1 MQLDNQLH
9 SKNKVFLGVIIWLTS
24 VRYQVAVGLGADV
37 VVVVAAVVVLVVN
50 VLVSVPTQ
58 LAHER
63 LVSQGCWEV
72 EQLDVVIVERHELP
86 LEVAIGMVVA
96 DTVFAD
102 DIVAVDSVEGGGVV
116 VLVTVFEVT
125 VASAV
130 IFETNS

>member
-1 MQLDNQLH
+1 M
-9 SKNKVFLGVIIWLTS
+9 
-24 VRYQVAVGLGADV
+24 RYQVAVGLGADV

-63 LVSQGCWEV
+63 LVSQGSWEA
-72 EQLDVVIVERHELP
+72 EQLEVVIVDRHELP

-116 VLVTVFEVT
+116 VLVIVFEVA
-125 VASAV
+125 VASKV
-130 IFETNS
+130 IFEING

>member
-1 MQLDNQLH
+1 M
-9 SKNKVFLGVIIWLTS
+9 
-24 VRYQVAVGLGADV
+24 RYQVAVGLGADV

-63 LVSQGCWEV
+63 LVSQGSWEA
-72 EQLDVVIVERHELP
+72 EQLEVVIVDRHELP

-96 DTVFAD
+96 DTVVAD
-102 DIVAVDSVEGGGVV
+102 DIVAVDSVEGGVV
-116 VLVTVFEVT
+116 VLVTVFEVA

-130 IFETNS
+130 IFEINS